1 MATQDDDAQ
10 ATGPTTPDAPPAEPS
25 TATPAARPAA
35 RPRRRFLLN
44 VSISIATYLLGLAAV
59 LGVVLGTLGWLF
71 TTEGGTA
78 WLLQRV
84 PVVQV
89 MGTRGPLFGNFSAQ
103 SVELPLPGEG
113 ARLRVQ
119 DLSWRQ
125 PGFEAVGLAQWF
137 RISLEELRAVRI
149 DLTLS
154 SEPSTTTD
162 NAAPTSLA
170 LPFGLDISSVRVG
183 ELHIS
188 GLDAPL
194 HDLQAG
200 LSLGADDGAH
210 RRIDALQLSWDRL
223 QASGQAQVAT
233 RDALD
238 LIAGI
243 DLTQTLEGQGEWQA
257 RLDLSGPLAAP
268 RLEARIRAG
277 GSAKRPAQTLDVSAT
292 LKPFAAWPLGDLQ
305 ARAQALDLSA
315 LHRDAPVT
323 ALDLEASVRS
333 EAADLPAAITLQ
345 LGNRGAGLWNEG
357 RVPLREL
364 RLELQARP
372 DDPTQLELKSFDA
385 SLGTARAPAGRV
397 SGQGRWNPSDWQLST
412 RLQALQPAQLDA
424 RAPAM
429 RLDGPLTLDG
439 SGFDSSNTDAIQI
452 RVRGQLD
459 GQLLERKASQTVQ
472 VRLDATLGALRIEL
486 RELLAQAGGASAS
499 LNGQMTRASRRA
511 GWAARGQAT
520 LQDFDPLPWWPG
532 RTDSPWR
539 QGPHRLSGGAQFDLG
554 LGAEGLT
561 GSLLQQLAQ
570 LRGTAQLRLQPSQLA
585 GVPLQGSVTLQSD
598 ARSIG
603 QVQVQLDA
611 AGNKLQL
618 DTSLGSAERGTDDHW
633 TLTAEMPAL
642 NRLQALWRLALQPG
656 DDARL
661 GGALKAQAQLTG
673 RWPAVRTDG
682 TLQASGVQVGA
693 TSAKTANAR
702 WTLGSQANAP
712 LDASIELAQVAVGR
726 PSAETLQLQLKGT
739 LADHTLELRADA
751 KALPPAWVERI
762 QAAPARPAEPAS
774 KRTLAQLQLQGG
786 TFGAN
791 PQQPIG
797 WRGQVKTLELRGDV
811 ASAPP
816 WISTSPFGIELKWAE
831 GPLRVALDAGRAT
844 LVGAGLSWS
853 RIAWSAADPGR
864 APAMLDAQAQLE
876 PLDVAPLLARLQP
889 GFGWGGD
896 LRLGG
901 HLKVKSTPDFSADIV
916 VERSTGD
923 LSVTDD
929 AGTRWLGL
937 SDLRV
942 GMMAAD
948 GVWSFST
955 GLAGKTLGQAAG
967 AVVARTSPKATWPA
981 ADAPIQGVLELRIA
995 DVGVW
1000 GPWLPPGWR
1009 LTGNMHANAALS
1021 GSFGAPEYVGEL
1033 TGSDLGVRNLLQGVE
1048 AREGSVSIVL
1058 LGDNARIEH
1067 FTAKAGDG
1075 SLSLSGGASLGTQ
1088 PSAELKLRLDQFQLL
1103 GRVDRRIITS
1113 GDAVLKLGRDTL
1125 ALDGDFKVDEGL
1137 IDFSRSEAPAL
1148 SSDVQV
1154 VRGETPAEAYAG
1166 PVSADA
1172 ASAGKTLRTTL
1183 NLRVD
1188 LGEKLRLRGQGLD
1201 TGLRGELRLTAPAGR
1216 LRVDGSVRTVAGTY
1230 RAYRQRLNIERG
1242 VLTFNG
1248 PVENPQL
1255 DIQAIRPNLDVRVGV
1270 SVTGTVLVPR
1280 IRLFSEPDMSDAD
1293 KLSWLLRGRASEG
1306 QGSGDTALL
1315 QAAAMALLAGDEP
1328 GALDQ
1333 LFNVIGL
1340 DDLSLRQSDSAA
1352 GGAIVSVGKQLSRN
1366 WYVGYER
1373 GLNATTGNWQLIYRI
1388 AQRFTVRAQSGEQNS
1403 IELIWSWRWQ

>member
-1 MATQDDDAQ
+1 MATQHDDP
-10 ATGPTTPDAPPAEPS
+10 ATRPETPDAAPA
-25 TATPAARPAA
+25 ATPSA
-35 RPRRRFLLN
+35 RPRHRFGLKLGL
-44 VSISIATYLLGLAAV
+44 SIATYLLGLAAV

-71 TTEGGTA
+71 TTEAGTA
-78 WLLQRV
+78 WLLQRL
-84 PVVQV
+84 PVVQIS
-89 MGTRGPLFGNFSAQ
+89 GTQGPLFGDFSAQ
-103 SVELPLPGEG
+103 SIELPLPGEG
-113 ARLRVQ
+113 ARMRVQ
-119 DLSWRQ
+119 DLAWRE
-125 PGFEAVGLAQWF
+125 PGIEAVGLAQWF
-137 RISLEELRAVRI
+137 RISLQELRATRI

-154 SEPSTTTD
+154 SEPSTDTEV
-162 NAAPTSLA
+162 PTRLD
-170 LPFGLDISSVRVG
+170 LPFGLDIRRVRVG

-188 GLDAPL
+188 GLDTPL
-194 HDLQAG
+194 RGLQAS
-200 LSLGADDGAH
+200 LSLGADDGARH
-210 RRIDALQLSWDRL
+210 RIDALQLSWDRL

-233 RDALD
+233 GGALD
-238 LIAGI
+238 VQAGI
-243 DLTQTLEGQGEWQA
+243 DLTQTLQGQGQGEWQA
-257 RLDLSGPLAAP
+257 KLDLSGPLAAP
-268 RLEARIRAG
+268 RLEARIRASG
-277 GSAKRPAQTLDVSAT
+277 GAQRPAQTLDVDGT

-315 LHRDAPVT
+315 LHRDAPIT
-323 ALDLEASVRS
+323 ALDLQASVQS
-333 EAADLPAAITLQ
+333 EAADLPAAITLK
-345 LGNRGAGLWNEG
+345 LGNRAAGRWNEG
-357 RVPLREL
+357 RVPLRDL
-364 RLELQARP
+364 SLQLQARP
-372 DDPTQLELKSFDA
+372 DDPTELELKSFDA
-385 SLGTARAPAGRV
+385 SLGTARAPAGRLT
-397 SGQGRWNPSDWQLST
+397 GQGRWNPSGWQLST

-429 RLDGPLTLDG
+429 RLDGPLTLEG
-439 SGFDSSNTDAIQI
+439 SGFGNGNPDTVQL
-452 RVRGQLD
+452 RLRGQLD
-459 GQLLERKASQTVQ
+459 GQMLERRAAQAVQ
-472 VRLDATLGALRIEL
+472 VRLDATLGTLRVEV
-486 RELLAQAGGASAS
+486 RELLAQAGGARAS
-499 LNGQMTRASRRA
+499 LNGQVTRTSRRA
-511 GWAARGQAT
+511 GWAVRGQAT

-532 RTDSPWR
+532 PEDSAWR
-539 QGPHRLSGGAQFDLG
+539 QGPHRLNGNAEFDLG
-554 LGAEGLT
+554 LGAEGLS

-570 LRGTAQLRLQPSQLA
+570 LRGTAQVRLQPSQLA
-585 GVPLQGSVTLQSD
+585 GVPLEGSLSLQSS

-603 QVQVQLDA
+603 QVQAQLDA

-618 DTSLGSAERGTDDHW
+618 QSSLGSAERGVDDRW
-633 TLTAEMPAL
+633 TLNADLPAL
-642 NRLQALWRLALQPG
+642 NRLQPLWRLALAPG

-661 GGALKAQAQLTG
+661 AGALQAQGQLSG
-673 RWPAVRTDG
+673 RWPAVRSEG
-682 TLQASGVQVGA
+682 TLQASGLQLGA
-693 TSAKTANAR
+693 VSAKAANAR
-702 WTLGSQANAP
+702 WNLGSRADAP
-712 LDASIELAQVAVGR
+712 LDASIELAQVAVGK
-726 PSAETLQLQLKGT
+726 PSAETLQLLLKGT
-739 LADHTLELRADA
+739 LAEHTLELRADA
-751 KALPPAWVERI
+751 KALPPAWVEKV
-762 QAAPARPAEPAS
+762 QPAPAGPAS

-786 TFGAN
+786 TFGAQA
-791 PQQPIG
+791 QQPIG
-797 WRGQVKTLELRGDV
+797 WRGQVKKLELRGDV

-816 WISTSPFGIELKWAE
+816 WVSASAFGIELKWAD
-831 GPLRVALDAGRAT
+831 GPLRATLDPGRAT

-864 APAMLDAQAQLE
+864 TPAQLDAQAQLD
-876 PLDVAPLLARLQP
+876 PLDVAPLLARIQP
-889 GFGWGGD
+889 SFGWGGD

-901 HLKVKSTPDFSADIV
+901 HLKIKSTPDFSADIV
-916 VERSTGD
+916 VERSKGD

-929 AGTRWLGL
+929 SGTRWLGL

-942 GMMAAD
+942 GLIAAD

-1000 GPWLPPGWR
+1000 GHWLPPGWR

-1021 GSFGAPEYVGEL
+1021 GRFGSPEYVGEL

-1048 AREGSVSIVL
+1048 VREGSMSIVL

-1075 SLSLSGGASLGTQ
+1075 SLNLRGGASLGNQ

-1103 GRVDRRIITS
+1103 GRVDRRILTS
-1113 GDAVLKLGRDTL
+1113 GDAMLQLGRDTL
-1125 ALDGDFKVDEGL
+1125 ALDGSFKVDEGL

-1148 SSDVQV
+1148 SADVQV
-1154 VRGETPAEAYAG
+1154 VRGEATAELFPGTASPDPAT
-1166 PVSADA
+1166 A
-1172 ASAGKTLRTTL
+1172 ARALRTTL

-1216 LRVDGSVRTVAGTY
+1216 LRVDGSVRTVGGTY

-1255 DIQAIRPNLDVRVGV
+1255 DIEAIRPNLDVRVGV
-1270 SVTGTVLVPR
+1270 AVTGTVLVPR
-1280 IRLFSEPDMSDAD
+1280 VRLFSEPDMSDAD

-1315 QAAAMALLAGDEP
+1315 QAAAMALLTGDEP
-1328 GALDQ
+1328 GVLDQ
-1333 LFNVIGL
+1333 LFNVVGL

-1373 GLNATTGNWQLIYRI
+1373 GLNATTGNWQVIYRV